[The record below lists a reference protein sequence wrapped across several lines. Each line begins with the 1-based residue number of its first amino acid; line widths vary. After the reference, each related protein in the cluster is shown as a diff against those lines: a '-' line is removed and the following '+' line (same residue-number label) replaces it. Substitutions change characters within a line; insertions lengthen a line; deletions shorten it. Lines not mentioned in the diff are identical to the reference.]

1 MECNAK
7 PASQCAHPVSP
18 YSDRSTQKFMSV
30 SSSPEPPPSLSR
42 LRLHPPEPPAAVA
55 LPCTPF
61 KHPTSCSPSSESRPP
76 LARSPP
82 ALPSLSLLPPL
93 CTELS
98 CSSHRRCSYSVLR
111 PLSAAAAAPHTHT
124 TRPLKQ
130 VFPVA
135 AWQPIRR
142 APLPSDSR
150 RILADPSLHPRPNAD
165 GDAPA
170 PRRSCCRPEQTTETT
185 TTLIMTPSEPAV
197 LTMPGGAL
205 RASGSKGVLTGHAA
219 PGPPIRPARGPL
231 ARAGAR
237 AAPFQSAQT
246 TTGGPREL
254 RPGPDWYMPGKRSC
268 LGIRRGMAG
277 DGGAAGRSG
286 TEL

>member
-135 AWQPIRR
+135 AWQPSSCPIVCILLHSNLSPQGPTSLRF
-142 APLPSDSR
+142 APD
-150 RILADPSLHPRPNAD
+150 
-165 GDAPA
+165 
-170 PRRSCCRPEQTTETT
+170 PRRSK
-185 TTLIMTPSEPAV
+185 PA
-197 LTMPGGAL
+197 
-205 RASGSKGVLTGHAA
+205 
-219 PGPPIRPARGPL
+219 PPT
-231 ARAGAR
+231 
-237 AAPFQSAQT
+237 Q
-246 TTGGPREL
+246 
-254 RPGPDWYMPGKRSC
+254 
-268 LGIRRGMAG
+268 RR
-277 DGGAAGRSG
+277 R
-286 TEL
+286 